1 MPLYNNHGDRMSK
14 IMDEVIYKLECD
26 GYQIIDMPKLLNI
39 SSLEFDRYKEDA
51 KCIRIKD
58 AVYISKLLDKSLDY
72 LYFDTNKD
80 VIVIESM
87 PINNFKTFLTV
98 YNDAKTDNINYPVK
112 NKYNAVKWDEVR
124 SLNLGQKIE
133 LVRDNIMGWSYTQMG
148 KKFNTTGPAVQHW
161 ELPTL
166 SVMKRIVEISEKTG
180 VSIDFLLKDDQP
192 LSFTTYQIID
202 NAVPLLEDYVKV
214 FGK

>member
-1 MPLYNNHGDRMSK
+1 
-14 IMDEVIYKLECD
+14 
-26 GYQIIDMPKLLNI
+26 
-39 SSLEFDRYKEDA
+39 
-51 KCIRIKD
+51 
-58 AVYISKLLDKSLDY
+58 
-72 LYFDTNKD
+72 
-80 VIVIESM
+80 
-87 PINNFKTFLTV
+87 
-98 YNDAKTDNINYPVK
+98 
-112 NKYNAVKWDEVR
+112 
-124 SLNLGQKIE
+124 
-133 LVRDNIMGWSYTQMG
+133 MG
-148 KKFNTTGPAVQHW
+148 KKFNITGPAVQHW